1 MPGVVPG
8 GRDDLL
14 TRQAG
19 LILAAELDRPLM
31 MFAGDYDN
39 AAGSDHMMVIHER
52 GDSKDGTV
60 SIVEFRVPDY
70 DSTTKPDG
78 GPAIGDESQSSYEH
92 CSVRLD
98 YHKFDGKVP
107 NGVTEQNVVNWDLVD
122 GEVDRVGE
130 LWAINW
136 ERWMLHQLAG
146 NVAITAAAPGNASHY
161 PLSGSNAITA
171 YDAAHI
177 VRAKK
182 SDDTVPATDI
192 LVGADPT
199 CLETTDTIDRCLLLA
214 RSRKFGVNKY
224 PIAPCRTP
232 WGKKYLYL
240 TGPEGLSQITSN
252 DPRNLFVPLQEAT
265 LAGGADYDD
274 SAVANLTGF
283 IYKGVVILE
292 INGLDD
298 PTFPIKGLNGTSTV
312 ANTKVSIFAG
322 ACAGMWTFGKGFT
335 DGDHIGF
342 VEEKIKRYYCF
353 DADTNAGFVR
363 TIPVDTAQTFGA
375 LRVVSYSEVA

>member
-39 AAGSDHMMVIHER
+39 GAGADNMMMIHER
-52 GDSKDGTV
+52 GDSVSGTV
-60 SIVEFRVPDY
+60 SRVEFRVPDY
-70 DSTTKPDG
+70 TSTTKPDG
-78 GPAIGDESQSSYEH
+78 GPGIGDEAQSSYEH
-92 CSVRLD
+92 CNVRLD

-130 LWAINW
+130 SWAITW

-146 NVAITAAAPGNASHY
+146 NVAITAALPGSASHY

-171 YDAAHI
+171 YDSAHI

-182 SDDTVPATDI
+182 SDDSTPANDSS
-192 LVGADPT
+192 LDST
-199 CLETTDTIDRCLLLA
+199 CLLTLDVIDRCLLQA
-214 RSRKFGVNKY
+214 RSRKYGVNKY

-232 WGKKYLYL
+232 WGKKYLFL

-252 DPRNLFVPLQEAT
+252 DPRNLFVPLQEAV
-265 LAGGADYDD
+265 LSGGADYDE

-283 IYKGVVILE
+283 VYKGVVILE

-298 PTFPIKGLNGTSTV
+298 PDFPVKGLSGTSTV
-312 ANTKVSIFAG
+312 SNTAVSIFAG
-322 ACAGMWTFGKGFT
+322 AGAGMWTFGKGFT
-335 DGDHIGF
+335 EGDHLGF
-342 VEEKIKRYYCF
+342 VEERIKRYYCF
-353 DADTNAGFVR
+353 DSDTNAGFVR
-363 TIPVDTAQTFGA
+363 TIPVDTAQTFGS
-375 LRVVSYSEVA
+375 LRVVHYSEVA

>member
-14 TRQAG
+14 TRQAA

-39 AAGSDHMMVIHER
+39 GAGADHMMLIHER
-52 GDSKDGTV
+52 GDSKKGTT
-60 SIVEFRVPDY
+60 SRIEFRIPDY
-70 DSTTKPDG
+70 ASTPKPLDG
-78 GPAIGDESQSSYEH
+78 GPAIGDEAQSSYEH
-92 CSVRLD
+92 ADIRMD
-98 YHKFDGKVP
+98 GHKFDGKVP
-107 NGVTEQNVVNWDLVD
+107 NAVIDQNVVDWSLVD

-136 ERWMLHQLAG
+136 ERWILHQLTG
-146 NVAITAAAPGNASHY
+146 NVAVTASAPGNGSTY
-161 PLSGSNAITA
+161 PLSGSNPITA
-171 YDAAHI
+171 YDSAHI

-182 SDDTVPATDI
+182 SDDSIPANDSS
-192 LVGADPT
+192 LDST
-199 CLETTDTIDRCLLLA
+199 CLETTDIIDRCLLQA
-214 RSRKFGVNKY
+214 RSRKFGVNRY

-232 WGKKYLYL
+232 WGKKYIYG
-240 TGPEGLSQITSN
+240 TGPEGLSQITSQ
-252 DPRNLFVPLQEAT
+252 DPRNLFIPLQEAV

-274 SAVANLTGF
+274 SAIANLTGF
-283 IYKGVVILE
+283 IYKNTVILE

-298 PTFPIKGLNGTSTV
+298 PDFPIKGLSGTTPV
-312 ANTKVSIFAG
+312 ANTKVSFFAG
-322 ACAGMWTFGKGFT
+322 ACAGHWIFGEGFT

-342 VEEKIKRYYCF
+342 VEEKVKRFYCF

-363 TIPVDTAQTFGA
+363 TIPVDTAQTFGSI
-375 LRVVSYSEVA
+375 RVVSWSEVA